1 MAKVKKGTEKRLSIM
16 WKHRDR
22 HTIGIGTILFA
33 IFLIQILVSAS
44 RE

>member
-1 MAKVKKGTEKRLSIM
+1 MVKVKTGREKRLSVM

-22 HTIGIGTILFA
+22 HTIGIGTISFA
-33 IFLIQILVSAS
+33 IFLAQILVRAA